1 MRVLLALPAAYT
13 TSPLKSPLISVSAL
27 LPLLPGSSLRLI
39 DIRKASSPQKAQA
52 MYAKGHIPGAI
63 SLDLES
69 DLSASE
75 GPGRHPLPTLAALT
89 LTLETAG
96 IGPEHNIVC
105 YDNFGGALA
114 ARAWWMLESI
124 GHKSVSVLDGGIE
137 YWQHEGHA
145 LQHSTPSYPKA
156 QWHGTSSVCPEN
168 HCPTINRQSLADKLA
183 DTQII
188 DARASERFRGETEPL
203 DPVAGH
209 ILGSISA
216 PYTDN
221 LVAGRFKSADE
232 LRERFARLGISG
244 AKGVVCSCGSGV
256 TACHNILAM
265 RIAGLGQATL
275 YPGSWSDWC
284 EADLPMAP
292 R

>member
-1 MRVLLALPAAYT
+1 M
-13 TSPLKSPLISVSAL
+13 KSPLISVSAL
-27 LPLLPGSSLRLI
+27 LPQLRGTSLRLI
-39 DIRKASSPQKAQA
+39 DIRKASSSRQAQA
-52 MYAKGHIPGAI
+52 MYAEGHIPGAI

-75 GPGRHPLPTLAALT
+75 GPGRHPLPSASAFS

-124 GHKSVSVLDGGIE
+124 GHKSVFVLDGGIE
-137 YWQHEGHA
+137 HWQRAGHA
-145 LQHSTPSYPKA
+145 LQNSTPSYPKA
-156 QWHGTSSVCPEN
+156 RWHSASATRQKTN
-168 HCPTINRQSLADKLA
+168 CPTVDRQSLADNLA
-183 DTQII
+183 DTRII
-188 DARASERFRGETEPL
+188 DARAAERFRGETEPL

-216 PYTDN
+216 PYADN
-221 LVAGRFKSADE
+221 LIAGRFKPADE
-232 LRERFARLGISG
+232 LRQRFSRLGILS
-244 AKGVVCSCGSGV
+244 AKGIVCSCGSGV

-284 EADLPMAP
+284 ESNLPMVP
-292 R
+292 SSGR